1 MGVREQLARLE
12 RQVRA
17 DTSLSPPEPD
27 DRCPRCGRTDL
38 REPDREQ
45 LLTLLEWSVADLEAA
60 DEELGASISS
70 PYACLAWCPACV
82 RLVVVMAEEVGLG
95 YPPRHERDRG
105 LLRHLVPCP
114 YWAWCVARTGKTC
127 DHCSGKGVLV
137 RDDPDATTP
146 APPPPTPTPAPAPA
160 PESAPLPH
168 GLKGRPPLLEGA
180 DPDEW
185 EWVPDDEEDDNGMA

>member
-12 RQVRA
+12 KQA
-17 DTSLSPPEPD
+17 HALLPPAPPEPD
-27 DRCPRCGRTDL
+27 DRCPRCGAGL
-38 REPDREQ
+38 EEPDKDQ

-70 PYACLAWCPACV
+70 PYACLAWCPGCG

-95 YPPRHERDRG
+95 YPPRHERDRQ

-114 YWAWCVARTGKTC
+114 YWAWCVARTGTTC
-127 DHCSGKGVLV
+127 SHCAGKGILAQ
-137 RDDPDATTP
+137 DDSPGAGSS
-146 APPPPTPTPAPAPA
+146 APPPPASTPEPARALPCGLRELP
-160 PESAPLPH
+160 PLP
-168 GLKGRPPLLEGA
+168 EGA

-185 EWVPDDEEDDNGMA
+185 EWVPDESSGNP